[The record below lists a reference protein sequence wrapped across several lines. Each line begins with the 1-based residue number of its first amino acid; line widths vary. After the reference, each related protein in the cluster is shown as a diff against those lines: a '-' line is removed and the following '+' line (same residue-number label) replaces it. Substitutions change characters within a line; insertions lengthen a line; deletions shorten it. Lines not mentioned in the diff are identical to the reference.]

1 MELTQEEEKK
11 IEVTAEQPPVS
22 LVHFTQPWSQ
32 KFAQGFDTFFDA
44 FSNTLIFFKEGY
56 FVVWDQF
63 DRSMVS
69 GI

>member
-1 MELTQEEEKK
+1 MESLQEEEKK
-11 IEVTAEQPPVS
+11 QETTEQPVS

-69 GI
+69 GN